1 MPKTSDRLILKFLR
15 ELNSGEVQETFQSLG
30 YLLEFLENKE
40 DPDPIEMQIVDS
52 AYQTLEKLKLLEGFL
67 KRYVEESDKIL
78 KGSKLQKLYDDKS
91 GSSVLFD

>member
-1 MPKTSDRLILKFLR
+1 MPKTSDRLILEFLR
-15 ELNSGEVQETFQSLG
+15 ELNSREVKESFQSLG

-67 KRYVEESDKIL
+67 KRYVGESDEL
-78 KGSKLQKLYDDKS
+78 KGSKLQRLYDNNP
-91 GSSVLFD
+91 GSDVLFD